1 MHSGDGGPT
10 GASRAVSPT
19 AEHEELTP
27 LSHMHHRYV
36 DCPKRRA
43 AGEKEHTVES
53 VALAL
58 TAISGERAELHAQ
71 LAVFAPLAEL
81 AAAAKL
87 DLARCEGQ
95 IALLAQLTSG
105 YDAPPEGVDAVAP
118 PPPPAD
124 KYLFYGP
131 LYYKAYTAA
140 FRQQHAYIGKAI
152 AQAATLYT
160 HGVCMCIA

>member
-1 MHSGDGGPT
+1 VQSGEGGAAGTT
-10 GASRAVSPT
+10 GASRAGSPT

-36 DCPKRRA
+36 DCLKRRA

-53 VALAL
+53 IALAL
-58 TAISGERAELHAQ
+58 AAIESERTELHAQ

-95 IALLAQLTSG
+95 IGLLGQLTAG
-105 YDAPPEGVDAVAP
+105 YDAPPEGTVDSIAP

-152 AQAATLYT
+152 AEARP
-160 HGVCMCIA
+160 